1 LLFGV
6 FAMGDEADEVADL
19 KELFGQEQNPD
30 EARVVGP
37 ASADAPSADATAA
50 IQAAVQGQLASE
62 QALAATVGDADAL
75 FAVFQAFSL
84 FGHKGDT
91 GEVGKTRDGLEAW
104 KPTAAGQDGVR
115 PGETRDHILPTP
127 PNMTLI

>member
-1 LLFGV
+1 
-6 FAMGDEADEVADL
+6 MGDEADEVADL